1 MNEEQQSKR
10 KTSKELQKEVLLIK
24 RNELS
29 DDAIKKYRQVDLMR
43 FGIKGGKNKH
53 ASNSGGWV
61 SLWNAGQCQTVLW
74 PIIDCLL
81 RGTTVAKEDYKG
93 VNFQNAYPIVQ

>member
-53 ASNSGGWV
+53 ASNRGG
-61 SLWNAGQCQTVLW
+61 
-74 PIIDCLL
+74 
-81 RGTTVAKEDYKG
+81 
-93 VNFQNAYPIVQ
+93 

>member
-53 ASNSGGWV
+53 ASNRGDELVYGMQDS
-61 SLWNAGQCQTVLW
+61 ARQCYDLS
-74 PIIDCLL
+74 
-81 RGTTVAKEDYKG
+81 
-93 VNFQNAYPIVQ
+93 